1 MVQAALNG
9 VDADLRSHL
18 ITRVVVTG
26 GSTLI
31 NGFND
36 RLNFELQSMFTSSR
50 VRIQA
55 PASTVERKY
64 ASWIGGSILA
74 SLGSF
79 HQVGSAGYADL
90 GLLLTMYR
98 CGFRRRSTTNLDLE
112 LWKRDVN
119 DRSRRTENGRS
130 GGLAAKICTE
140 TVHKTSDAT
149 KDRWSRPMLRE
160 YI

>member
-36 RLNFELQSMFTSSR
+36 RLNFELQSMYTSSR

-79 HQVGSAGYADL
+79 HQVRRARSAGVVM
-90 GLLLTMYR
+90 LLTICR
-98 CGFRRRSTTNLDLE
+98 CGSRRRSTMSLGLG
-112 LWKRDVN
+112 LWRRGVN
-119 DRSRRTENGRS
+119 DGCHDTRDMESRRCAREVGHESFAMTSRKDTDNGR
-130 GGLAAKICTE
+130 
-140 TVHKTSDAT
+140 
-149 KDRWSRPMLRE
+149 R
-160 YI
+160 

>member
-36 RLNFELQSMFTSSR
+36 RLNFELQSMYTSSR

-79 HQVGSAGYADL
+79 HQVRSVGRADVVIM
-90 GLLLTMYR
+90 LTMCR
-98 CGFRRRSTTNLDLE
+98 CGFRRRSTMSLGLG
-112 LWKRDVN
+112 LWKRGVN
-119 DRSRRTENGRS
+119 DSCRDTGFTQPGRC
-130 GGLAAKICTE
+130 APKKMWTR
-140 TVHKTSDAT
+140 HQ
-149 KDRWSRPMLRE
+149 
-160 YI
+160 